1 MALKCECGGEI
12 RKTIDNK
19 VECIICGIAKKGDD
33 KMAKEHDFKIEK
45 ISGTATVIDGNRVY
59 DIYVTF
65 AKAAGY
71 LEAVNH
77 GKRLTDGDKV
87 VIKAF
92 GNHEYESFGKIY
104 VVESGEGVK
113 YLVGEKGLT
122 DIQLDEPTQIPE
134 QTYAEIAEPFGK
146 QFRDAI
152 REAYARG
159 YADGNKREKLDVKMD
174 GKRIGEMM
182 REETPQEKRDRIVKQ
197 AKADVENNFIE
208 GNHGVGKVVD
218 TKFGH
223 CTVEFVVNREKRTV
237 VALLRGAYAK
247 EIFGKGIAKCVPGD
261 CFNIHIGKIVGLRK
275 ALGKSID
282 DYMNVPNPTEVRV
295 GDIIRWIHKFSYV
308 IEGKDGNILD
318 LKCKENG
325 ESFVGFEANLN
336 ACKIIDDSREE
347 VSE

>member
-12 RKTIDNK
+12 RETIDNMD
-19 VECIICGIAKKGDD
+19 ECIICGNTKKGGG

-45 ISGTATVIDGNRVY
+45 VSGTATVIDNEK
-59 DIYVTF
+59 TF
-65 AKAAGY
+65 TTYREFAEVSGY
-71 LEAVNH
+71 CEAVGH
-77 GKRLTDGDKV
+77 FTELKEGEKVRLLAKGE
-87 VIKAF
+87 
-92 GNHEYESFGKIY
+92 HEYPSFGIVY
-104 VVESGEGVK
+104 VVETDKGVRH
-113 YLVGEKGLT
+113 LIGHKG
-122 DIQLDEPTQIPE
+122 IKIDEPAQIPE

-159 YADGNKREKLDVKMD
+159 YADGKQ
-174 GKRIGEMM
+174 ISEMM

-295 GDIIRWIHKFSYV
+295 GDIVQSIKYSDLI
-308 IEGKDGNILD
+308 GKVTGFDSKYDCGR
-318 LKCKENG
+318 NG
-325 ESFVGFEANLN
+325 RAFRHTHDSGYLTEKRVR
-336 ACKIIDDSREE
+336 IIDDSREAAE
-347 VSE
+347 

>member
-1 MALKCECGGEI
+1 MALKCDCGGEI
-12 RKTIDNK
+12 RRTIDNK

-45 ISGTATVIDGNRVY
+45 ISGTATVIDGDRVY
-59 DIYVTF
+59 NIYVTF

-92 GNHEYESFGKIY
+92 GNHEYETFGKIY
-104 VVESGEGVK
+104 VVESSDGVK
-113 YLVGEKGLT
+113 HLIGEKGLT
-122 DIQLDEPTQIPE
+122 DIRLDKPSQIPE

-159 YADGNKREKLDVKMD
+159 YADG
-174 GKRIGEMM
+174 KRIGEMM
-182 REETPQEKRDRIVKQ
+182 REESPQEKVCDVQRQRDRIVEQ
-197 AKADVENNFIE
+197 AKKDVDNSFIE
-208 GNHGVGKVVD
+208 GYEGVGKVVD
-218 TKFGH
+218 TMFGH

-237 VALLRGAYAK
+237 VALLRGAYAQI
-247 EIFGKGIAKCVPGD
+247 IFGKGIAKCVPGD

-275 ALGKSID
+275 ALGKSIN

-295 GDIIRWIHKFSYV
+295 GDIVTWELPNNTYV
-308 IEGKDGNILD
+308 IEPGNRVINLQDGRD
-318 LKCKENG
+318 YTTY
-325 ESFVGFEANLN
+325 ANLSI
-336 ACKIIDDSREE
+336 AKIIDDSREVTE
-347 VSE
+347 